1 MNVTSKHTYI
11 STFLLALTLPFASC
25 SSSSSGGDA
34 SAVGGRGGRGGRGA
48 NGAVPV
54 VSARAVRKA
63 MPITVPAVGTVE
75 AISSVQIRS
84 QVTGQLTAVHF
95 AEGQE
100 VRQGQPVFSLDP
112 RPFPA
117 ALQQAPAVLARD
129 TATLVNAETAE
140 KRADALVQR
149 GLIPKDQ
156 YDTQH
161 ASTAALRATV
171 EADTAAIETARLN
184 LQYAEIAAP
193 ITGQTGSLG
202 AHAGDLV
209 RANDSTPLVVINQLA
224 PVYVTFSVP
233 GRFLNDIRRYQAVR
247 PLAVT
252 AVAAVTGSAAT
263 PGGAPQA
270 DGAAV
275 TPSAGAGAN
284 ARAHRPS
291 PPARGVVT
299 FIDNAVDAATAM
311 IRLKGTFPNGD
322 YGLWPGS
329 FVQVTLDLTTEE
341 DAVVVPATAVQA
353 SQDGQYV
360 FVIKPDRTVEMRV
373 VRVGRQQGDEA
384 VIAEGLAPD
393 EEVVTDGQLRL
404 TPGARVAAAGDPAG
418 RAASPAGRSR

>member
-1 MNVTSKHTYI
+1 MNVTPNRVLLFA
-11 STFLLALTLPFASC
+11 FLLALTVPFASC
-25 SSSSSGGDA
+25 SSSGGSPDA
-34 SAVGGRGGRGGRGA
+34 AAGGGRNGRGGRGA

-63 MPITVPAVGTVE
+63 MPVTVPAVGTVE

-84 QVTGQLTAVHF
+84 QVTGQLTAIHF
-95 AEGQE
+95 AEGRE
-100 VRQGQPVFSLDP
+100 VRQGQPLFSLDQ
-112 RPFPA
+112 RPFQA
-117 ALQQAPAVLARD
+117 ALQQAQAVLARD
-129 TATLVNAETAE
+129 TATLENAVAAE

-149 GLIPKDQ
+149 GLIPKEQ

-161 ASTAALRATV
+161 ASTAALKATV
-171 EADTAAIETARLN
+171 DADTAAIETARLN

-202 AHAGDLV
+202 AHVGDLV
-209 RANDSTPLVVINQLA
+209 RANDATPLVVINQLA

-247 PLAVT
+247 PLTVT
-252 AVAAVTGSAAT
+252 AVAAAAGSAPAT
-263 PGGAPQA
+263 GAASQA
-270 DGAAV
+270 DGAAAA
-275 TPSAGAGAN
+275 SAAGGGAN
-284 ARAHRPS
+284 PQAHRLS
-291 PPARGVVT
+291 SAARGIVT

-329 FVQVTLDLTTEE
+329 FVQVTLDLTTQE
-341 DAVVVPATAVQA
+341 DAVVVPATAIQA

-360 FVIKPDRTVEMRV
+360 FVVKADRTVEMRMIK
-373 VRVGRQQGDEA
+373 VGRQQGDEVVVA
-384 VIAEGLAPD
+384 DGLAPD

-404 TPGARVAAAGDPAG
+404 TPGARVTAAGEAGG
-418 RAASPAGRSR
+418 RAASPAGRGR